1 MPLQSMTLLNLLA
14 TASDD
19 AATGT
24 NSIASLV
31 FPMILIGGLFYLL
44 LIRPQRTRMRQM
56 EDLRQSIDIGDEV
69 RTVGGIYGTV
79 TGIDDDVMILDVGGG
94 TSLRVARRAVADKL
108 NQDPGDEA

>member
-19 AATGT
+19 GGT
-24 NSIASLV
+24 TANPLVSL
-31 FPMILIGGLFYLL
+31 FPLILIGGLFYLL